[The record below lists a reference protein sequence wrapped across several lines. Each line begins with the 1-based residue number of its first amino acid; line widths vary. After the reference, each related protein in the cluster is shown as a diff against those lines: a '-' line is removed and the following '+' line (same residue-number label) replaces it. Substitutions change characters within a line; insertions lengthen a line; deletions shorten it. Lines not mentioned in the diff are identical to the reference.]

1 MVINMPMKEYTN
13 SQKNDGNMNINVIS
27 RQCDAAGAGL
37 FGTDNA
43 GADMFCDDAEESEYV
58 MDCRGTLEIRGGRLY
73 LSYSEPQAEDEE
85 AYDTEISFDVD
96 DPDCVTVTRS
106 GGVLASFV
114 LRAGSRGISVYK
126 TPFGPI
132 EMCVLTKKISNTM
145 NTNGG
150 VISMDYTVELKG
162 MTAQRTQITI
172 SAEPCE

>member
-1 MVINMPMKEYTN
+1 MPIEEYTKASN
-13 SQKNDGNMNINVIS
+13 AKENVNISVVS

-37 FGTDNA
+37 FGTGNERT
-43 GADMFCDDAEESEYV
+43 DMFCDDAEESEYA

-73 LSYSEPQAEDEE
+73 LSYSEPQTDGEDVC
-85 AYDTEISFDVD
+85 DTEISFDIA

-106 GGVLASFV
+106 GGVSASFV

-132 EMCVLTKKISNTM
+132 EMCVLAKKISNTM
-145 NTNGG
+145 NINGG

-162 MTAQRTQITI
+162 MTAQRTRITV
-172 SAEPCE
+172 SAEPIG